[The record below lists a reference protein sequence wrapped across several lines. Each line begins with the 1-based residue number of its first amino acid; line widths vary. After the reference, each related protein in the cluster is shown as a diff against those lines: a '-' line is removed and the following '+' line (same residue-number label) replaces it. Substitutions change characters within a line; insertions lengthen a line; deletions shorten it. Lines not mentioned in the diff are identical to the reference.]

1 MYYICKPPNLS
12 ELTPVISKYGVNP
25 LRLED
30 LHISST
36 QGVKE
41 AQGFP
46 FRSLVFNV
54 RTENL
59 GPLLPHCYEY
69 AKNFRRK

>member
-46 FRSLVFNV
+46 FRN
-54 RTENL
+54 
-59 GPLLPHCYEY
+59 
-69 AKNFRRK
+69 RKSWASFTALHQNCHVLNMQTISGEIN